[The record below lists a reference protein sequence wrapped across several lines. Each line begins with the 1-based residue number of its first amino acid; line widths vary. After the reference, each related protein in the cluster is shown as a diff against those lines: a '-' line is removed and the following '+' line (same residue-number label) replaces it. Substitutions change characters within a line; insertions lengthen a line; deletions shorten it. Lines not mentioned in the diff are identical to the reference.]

1 MKKRSEEDPEKK
13 IAKLL
18 RKSKVPKRR
27 RIRLILSLPKPLL
40 MYLVR
45 KVLWETGKVSTADQI
60 ADEIMQREYGEA
72 YYDIIDG
79 MRTRMR
85 LGLRIAQFLNTK
97 LHGKNTRQNYGI
109 ALKLKK
115 GEEYKY
121 TKPLQFYIPNIEDET
136 NIKRN
141 SEDKSEQRHLS
152 LYT

>member
-1 MKKRSEEDPEKK
+1 MKKKSEEDPEKK

-18 RKSKVPKRR
+18 RKSKVPEGR

-60 ADEIMQREYGEA
+60 AHEIMQREYGEA

-85 LGLRIAQFLNTK
+85 LGSRVAQFLNTK
-97 LHGKNTRQNYGI
+97 SHGKKTRRNYGI
-109 ALKLKK
+109 ALKLQE
-115 GEEYKY
+115 GEEWKY
-121 TKPLQFYIPNIEDET
+121 TKPLQFYIPKIEDET
-136 NIKRN
+136 GIKRN
-141 SEDKSEQRHLS
+141 SEGKSGQQHLS